1 MASKFGVS
9 IEPIGKSDFEYSIK
23 DYLKL
28 NIGKINVINLDRENK
43 SCSLRLKFFK
53 SEKKEL
59 LRDSLINIASYFFEK
74 EKFYKINLYVSE
86 DMPINSLLLV
96 GFELEGVLSDSLIVS
111 GAHKSELIFGLN
123 MYDYRIKNR
132 KPSVI
137 ELKGSNIEV
146 KNLTPDNAQEMLDY
160 YIRNFNH
167 LKEFEPQKDRSFYT
181 YEVQYSILMESYKQ
195 LIDGTGIDLG
205 IFKDN
210 KIIGKIRISNIV
222 YGVFRNAFIGY
233 SIDENEQGKGYMKEA
248 VKLVLKYAFSEL
260 ELHRI
265 EATAMIENTKSQRV
279 LRSCGF
285 KELGISEKYL
295 FINGEWKDHVVFYN
309 VNSEYS
315 C

>member
-205 IFKDN
+205 IFKDK

-265 EATAMIENTKSQRV
+265 EATAMVENTKSQRV

>member
-111 GAHKSELIFGLN
+111 GAHKSELVFGLN

-132 KPSVI
+132 KPSII

-233 SIDENEQGKGYMKEA
+233 SMDEKEQGKGYMKEA
-248 VKLVLKYAFSEL
+248 VKLVLQYAFSEL

-265 EATAMIENTKSQRV
+265 EATAMVENTKSQRV

>member
-53 SEKKEL
+53 TEKKEL

-111 GAHKSELIFGLN
+111 GAHKSELVFGLN

-132 KPSVI
+132 KPSII

-233 SIDENEQGKGYMKEA
+233 SMDEKEQGKGYMKEA
-248 VKLVLKYAFSEL
+248 VKLVLQYAFSEL

-265 EATAMIENTKSQRV
+265 EATAMVENTKSQRV

>member
-265 EATAMIENTKSQRV
+265 EATAMVENSKSQRV

>member
-53 SEKKEL
+53 TEKKEL
-59 LRDSLINIASYFFEK
+59 LRDSLVNIASYFFEK

-111 GAHKSELIFGLN
+111 GAHKSELVFGLN

-132 KPSVI
+132 KPSII

-233 SIDENEQGKGYMKEA
+233 SMDEKEQGKGYMKEA
-248 VKLVLKYAFSEL
+248 VKLVLQYAFSEL

-265 EATAMIENTKSQRV
+265 EATAMVENTKSQRV

>member
-146 KNLTPDNAQEMLDY
+146 RNLTPDNAQEMLDY

-265 EATAMIENTKSQRV
+265 EATAMVENTKSQRV

>member
-53 SEKKEL
+53 TEKKEL
-59 LRDSLINIASYFFEK
+59 LRDSLVNIASYFFEK

-96 GFELEGVLSDSLIVS
+96 GFELEGVLSDSLIVA
-111 GAHKSELIFGLN
+111 GAHKSELVFGLN

-132 KPSVI
+132 KPSII
-137 ELKGSNIEV
+137 EIKGSNIEV

-181 YEVQYSILMESYKQ
+181 YEVQHSILMESYKQ

-233 SIDENEQGKGYMKEA
+233 SIDEKEQGKGYMKEA

-265 EATAMIENTKSQRV
+265 EATAMVENMKSQRV

>member
-265 EATAMIENTKSQRV
+265 EATAMVENTKSQRV

-309 VNSEYS
+309 INSEYS

>member
-265 EATAMIENTKSQRV
+265 EATAMVENTKSQRV

>member
-53 SEKKEL
+53 TEKKEL
-59 LRDSLINIASYFFEK
+59 LRDSLVNIASYFFEK

-96 GFELEGVLSDSLIVS
+96 GFELEGVLSDSLIVA

-233 SIDENEQGKGYMKEA
+233 SMDEKEQGKGYMKEA
-248 VKLVLKYAFSEL
+248 VKLVIQYAFSEL

-265 EATAMIENTKSQRV
+265 EATAMVENVKSQRV
-279 LRSCGF
+279 LKSCGF

-295 FINGEWKDHVVFYN
+295 FINGEWKDHVIFYN

-315 C
+315 

>member
-59 LRDSLINIASYFFEK
+59 LRDSLLNIASYFFEK

-111 GAHKSELIFGLN
+111 GAHKSELVFGLN

-132 KPSVI
+132 KPSII

-233 SIDENEQGKGYMKEA
+233 SMDEKEQGKGYMKEA

-265 EATAMIENTKSQRV
+265 EATAMVENMKSQRV

>member
-53 SEKKEL
+53 TEKKEL
-59 LRDSLINIASYFFEK
+59 LRDSLVNIASYFFEK

-96 GFELEGVLSDSLIVS
+96 GFELEGVLSDSLIVA
-111 GAHKSELIFGLN
+111 GAHKSELVFGLN

-132 KPSVI
+132 KPSII
-137 ELKGSNIEV
+137 EIKGSSIEV

-181 YEVQYSILMESYKQ
+181 YEVQHSILMESYKQ

-233 SIDENEQGKGYMKEA
+233 SIDEKEQGKGYMKEA

-265 EATAMIENTKSQRV
+265 EATAMVENMKSQRV

>member
-1 MASKFGVS
+1 
-9 IEPIGKSDFEYSIK
+9 
-23 DYLKL
+23 
-28 NIGKINVINLDRENK
+28 
-43 SCSLRLKFFK
+43 
-53 SEKKEL
+53 
-59 LRDSLINIASYFFEK
+59 
-74 EKFYKINLYVSE
+74 
-86 DMPINSLLLV
+86 MPINSLLLV

-265 EATAMIENTKSQRV
+265 EATAMVENTKSQRV

>member
-59 LRDSLINIASYFFEK
+59 LRDSLVNIASYFFEK

-86 DMPINSLLLV
+86 DMPINSLLLA

-233 SIDENEQGKGYMKEA
+233 SMDEKEQGKGYMKEA
-248 VKLVLKYAFSEL
+248 VKLVLQYAFSEL

-265 EATAMIENTKSQRV
+265 EATAMVENTKSQRV

>member
-53 SEKKEL
+53 TEKKEL
-59 LRDSLINIASYFFEK
+59 LRDSLVNIASYFFEK

-86 DMPINSLLLV
+86 DMPINSLLLA

-111 GAHKSELIFGLN
+111 GAHKSELVFGLN

-132 KPSVI
+132 KPSII

-233 SIDENEQGKGYMKEA
+233 SMDEKEQGKGYMKEA
-248 VKLVLKYAFSEL
+248 VKLVLQYAFSEL

-265 EATAMIENTKSQRV
+265 EATAMVENTKSQRV

>member
-1 MASKFGVS
+1 MANKFGVS

-53 SEKKEL
+53 TEKKEL
-59 LRDSLINIASYFFEK
+59 LRDSLVNIASYFFEK

-86 DMPINSLLLV
+86 DMPINSLLLA

-111 GAHKSELIFGLN
+111 GAHKSELVFGLN

-132 KPSVI
+132 KPSII

-233 SIDENEQGKGYMKEA
+233 SMDEKEQGKGYMKEA
-248 VKLVLKYAFSEL
+248 VKLVLQYAFSEL

-265 EATAMIENTKSQRV
+265 EATAMVENTKSQRV

>member
-53 SEKKEL
+53 TEKKEL
-59 LRDSLINIASYFFEK
+59 LRDSLVNIASYFFEK

-86 DMPINSLLLV
+86 DMPINSLLLA
-96 GFELEGVLSDSLIVS
+96 GFELEGVLSDSLIVA
-111 GAHKSELIFGLN
+111 GAHKSELVFGLN

-132 KPSVI
+132 KPSII

-233 SIDENEQGKGYMKEA
+233 SMDEKEQGKGYMKEA
-248 VKLVLKYAFSEL
+248 VKLVLQYAFSEL

-265 EATAMIENTKSQRV
+265 EATAMVENTKSQRV

>member
-53 SEKKEL
+53 TEKKEL

-265 EATAMIENTKSQRV
+265 EATAMVENTKSQRV